1 MALLFTALLLLL
13 AALVGTGTVRKM
25 IEVYE
30 AKHELKQGSAGFFR
44 MIRGWSRI
52 GFWLLITWFL
62 ASVMGD
68 WHRTDDLGGA
78 IDRAQLRLYVIMEI
92 LAALAESDN

>member
-78 IDRAQLRLYVIMEI
+78 IDRAQLRLYVMMEI

>member
-30 AKHELKQGSAGFFR
+30 TKHELKQGSAGFFR